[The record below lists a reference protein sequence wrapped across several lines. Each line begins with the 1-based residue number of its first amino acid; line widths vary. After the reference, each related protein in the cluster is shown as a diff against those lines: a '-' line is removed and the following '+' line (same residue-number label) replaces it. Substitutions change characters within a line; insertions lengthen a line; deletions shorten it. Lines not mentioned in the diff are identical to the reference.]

1 MRLSSVGFEVNNR
14 PLAHAGCFGQRSLR
28 LALLSHKSLSFSPR
42 NGRDDEMQT
51 FSKGVFAA
59 IFKLALAFLFVPMF
73 KKTPQVYSGLARRRV
88 KEQHSEKVRT

>member
-1 MRLSSVGFEVNNR
+1 
-14 PLAHAGCFGQRSLR
+14 
-28 LALLSHKSLSFSPR
+28 
-42 NGRDDEMQT
+42 MQT

-59 IFKLALAFLFVPMF
+59 SFKLALAFLFVPMF